1 MTCAIT
7 SSTPSVIRGAIWVVD
22 ETADLKKGLHSVG
35 VQRQY
40 SGTAGR
46 IENSQVLTSIFRATC
61 SGRM

>member
-46 IENSQVLTSIFRATC
+46 IENSQSRCT
-61 SGRM
+61 